1 MLISPQ
7 EQKAQLMRRREHSL
21 SKYLTKTQNFRLS
34 IDRQSKR
41 VFKESKR
48 GQVER
53 EKSGERKEV

>member
-1 MLISPQ
+1 MG
-7 EQKAQLMRRREHSL
+7 RREHSL

-34 IDRQSKR
+34 IDRQSKW

-53 EKSGERKEV
+53 ERVGREKRSELGRERGWRCL